1 MSLLEIRDTIE
12 QQSIGLDDDG
22 FAIVQKQINL
32 KPNQLNSILKVDFF
46 QDSLPTYEGINPLFI
61 ELIVTPFPVMFSNMW
76 FARGLLQ
83 NNRGPMA
90 GSDTVLFKAIVGPY
104 LSVPPYDIPPFRQF
118 PNESVGATPTF
129 SFYTPTIYITALIHA
144 DPGNT
149 VENLA
154 LSVYLALETKK
165 ANLTSYGLG
174 VMRERSVAQGINLM
188 NQGRTIEPS
197 RNVGQVFPMWRYG
210 GIRSELMLDATSG
223 RPDFFL
229 PFNPNEGE
237 QMSTTAGIRQY
248 VRLARSMSAFDE
260 AFGVTDGVKGGIP
273 DWLRF
278 NLSPGLVSGPIRP
291 QMPPVR
297 YADNGNTICL

>member
-12 QQSIGLDDDG
+12 QTEVVLDVDG

-46 QDSLPTYEGINPLFI
+46 QDSLPSYESPNPLYI
-61 ELIVTPFPVMFSNMW
+61 ELIVTPFPVMFSNMP
-76 FARGLLQ
+76 FAQGLLY

-90 GSDTVLFKAIVGPY
+90 GSDTVLFKSILGPY
-104 LSVPPYDIPPFRQF
+104 NSLPPFANAPFVQF

-129 SFYTPTIYITALIHA
+129 SFYTPMVYITALLHGEA
-144 DPGNT
+144 GVT
-149 VENLA
+149 VGNLA
-154 LSVYLALETKK
+154 LSIYLALETKK
-165 ANLTSYGLG
+165 SNLTSYGLG

-188 NQGRTIEPS
+188 NQGRTIQAA
-197 RNVGQVFPMWRYG
+197 RNVGQVFPMWKYG
-210 GIRSELMLDATSG
+210 GIRPELMLESRAG

-229 PFNPNEGE
+229 PFNPNEAE
-237 QMSTTAGIRQY
+237 RMNATVDIRQY

-260 AFGVTDGVKGGIP
+260 AFGVVDPVKGGIP

-278 NLSPGLVSGPIRP
+278 NLSRGLVSGPILP
-291 QMPPVR
+291 TIPPVR